1 MPRAAVARAAESE
14 PRWADL
20 GEAATYS
27 HLSRKT
33 LRRWIDEGLLPATRL
48 GPKIIRIDLNDLDRL
63 RRRIPAVAAQLAAV
77 DVDAQS

>member
-1 MPRAAVARAAESE
+1 MPRAAVARADVE

-27 HLSRKT
+27 HLSRRT
-33 LRRWIDEGLLPATRL
+33 LRRWIDDGLLPATRV
-48 GPKIIRIDLNDLDRL
+48 GPKIIQVDLNDLDRL

-77 DVDAQS
+77 ADVDGTS